1 MRNVWGSLKPELCKS
16 GRRLKKI
23 GNFTKSSMF
32 FKVWVFF
39 SSSKIGSSVIILMV
53 DLHPWQVEE
62 SHMSPFNLWYCHLPM
77 RQPNVDDDFE
87 FVLPNFAVANGAL
100 VNLNNLFNCFSN
112 LEPPPL
118 VRADLARSRSKAID
132 STNEASTKIPAG
144 KEERI

>member
-1 MRNVWGSLKPELCKS
+1 
-16 GRRLKKI
+16 
-23 GNFTKSSMF
+23 MF
-32 FKVWVFF
+32 FKVWDFF
-39 SSSKIGSSVIILMV
+39 SSSKIGSSIILIV

-87 FVLPNFAVANGAL
+87 VVLPNFVVANGAL

-118 VRADLARSRSKAID
+118 VRADSGPKPLIGQMKPAQKSQQGRKNEFKSSWSGALNP
-132 STNEASTKIPAG
+132 STYKLKVTIHSNSLG
-144 KEERI
+144 